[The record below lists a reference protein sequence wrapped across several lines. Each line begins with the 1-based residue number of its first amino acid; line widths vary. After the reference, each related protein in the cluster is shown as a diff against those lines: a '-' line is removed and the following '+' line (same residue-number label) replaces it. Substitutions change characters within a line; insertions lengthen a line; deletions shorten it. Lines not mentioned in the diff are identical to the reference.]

1 MYVFNDEFSLAPE
14 GALKPFESTLMEAL
28 LRDSSY
34 KFIDDISTPAKESI
48 SNMVTKAFKGACLE
62 LNNLK
67 TSHKLEWAKYKDTH
81 IDHLTKLPAF
91 SRLHLPIGGGEHI
104 INATKAVHGP
114 SWRMVVSLT
123 PQTEAYGI
131 YPGGQNGNPGSKF
144 YDNGIDKWVQGEY
157 YTLWVMTKNDIND
170 NRVKSKIVFKRG

>member
-1 MYVFNDEFSLAPE
+1 MQFKRTLLNGTLFVLA
-14 GALKPFESTLMEAL
+14 AASSWRCYYFTKEA
-28 LRDSSY
+28 
-34 KFIDDISTPAKESI
+34 A
-48 SNMVTKAFKGACLE
+48 V
-62 LNNLK
+62 
-67 TSHKLEWAKYKDTH
+67 
-81 IDHLTKLPAF
+81 LPAF

>member
-1 MYVFNDEFSLAPE
+1 MCI
-14 GALKPFESTLMEAL
+14 
-28 LRDSSY
+28 RDR
-34 KFIDDISTPAKESI
+34 
-48 SNMVTKAFKGACLE
+48 
-62 LNNLK
+62 
-67 TSHKLEWAKYKDTH
+67 YKDTH

-157 YTLWVMTKNDIND
+157 YTPVSYTHLRAHETVLDIVCRLLLEKKN
-170 NRVKSKIVFKRG
+170 